1 MVSRTFDTAYIR
13 KYKHCTLCLVTQS
26 CSTLCDPV
34 DCSPPGT
41 SVHGDSLGK
50 NTGVGSLSLLQGIF
64 LTQGSDPGLPPCRQI
79 LYHLSHQGSPR
90 TMEWVA
96 YPISREFPWPRNGT
110 WISCIAG
117 GSFISWATREA
128 HCTITFYLP
137 ILVHWKLLKSS
148 VSCLFSAM
156 PKKLFCWWHIAS
168 DVFCAR
174 VSEFLFTWAILFQ
187 FYSSEILIL
196 TS

>member
-13 KYKHCTLCLVTQS
+13 KYKHCTLCLATQS

-34 DCSPPGT
+34 DCSPPGA

-64 LTQGSDPGLPPCRQI
+64 LTWDQTQVSRLAGGFFI
-79 LYHLSHQGSPR
+79 ISHQGSPR
-90 TMEWVA
+90 IMEWVV

-117 GSFISWATREA
+117 GSFYQLSYQGSPL
-128 HCTITFYLP
+128 HYY
-137 ILVHWKLLKSS
+137 
-148 VSCLFSAM
+148 
-156 PKKLFCWWHIAS
+156 
-168 DVFCAR
+168 
-174 VSEFLFTWAILFQ
+174 FLFTNLCSLEAFKVLRILPFQ
-187 FYSSEILIL
+187 CNA
-196 TS
+196 